1 MDFFVGAI
9 CESRPQIQSGIGVP
23 KSRNQRYECHWAFP
37 GYECHLGIPRLQKS
51 LMHKFT
57 PMGIGIMIPK
67 PLIRVIREIC
77 VIRGSDKENFAY
89 QILNSHISYKF
100 KNKLKKT

>member
-1 MDFFVGAI
+1 
-9 CESRPQIQSGIGVP
+9 
-23 KSRNQRYECHWAFP
+23 
-37 GYECHLGIPRLQKS
+37 
-51 LMHKFT
+51 MHKFT